1 MEIITYGIVIGSNLA
16 VLICMLVLLHETSK
30 VLDDSD
36 EFKNLLW
43 EEKHKKIEK
52 EIEENN
58 KRIEEKKEPWEKG
71 RPLGPFC

>member
-1 MEIITYGIVIGSNLA
+1 METITYGIVIGSNLA
-16 VLICMLVLLHETSK
+16 VLICMLILHHYICK
-30 VLDDSD
+30 VLDDND

-43 EEKHKKIEK
+43 KEKQKKIEK

-71 RPLGPFC
+71 SPLGPFC